1 MSGHESNTP
10 LLIDRL
16 FEEFFERG
24 LKYFFPFAT
33 FEPIGSSPDSHIGVV
48 EGNTATSVL
57 SLNWLGFQY
66 AFKNKTPFMEHELKL
81 LNSVSAVL
89 TYHRGCFAAKPS

>member
-1 MSGHESNTP
+1 MSGHESDTP

-48 EGNTATSVL
+48 EGYGNVCVEPELAWVSVRL
-57 SLNWLGFQY
+57 QKQN
-66 AFKNKTPFMEHELKL
+66 
-81 LNSVSAVL
+81 AV
-89 TYHRGCFAAKPS
+89 HGA